1 MKNLLFL
8 FSFVL
13 VASLS
18 ANAQCNKSASAGK
31 ACCASK
37 KAASVSTADDQTKVA
52 SVVMEADEVMKSSK
66 GAITKRTCEISGATS
81 YYQKSE
87 CATSGKIS
95 WEEVQ
100 FDAEKKS
107 FTKVASAS
115 MEKDANGVK
124 VEGKACAGK
133 SEGKACCKKDGAK
146 SCASKKAEGSK

>member
-1 MKNLLFL
+1 MKNLLLL

-18 ANAQCNKSASAGK
+18 ANAQCNKSASTGK
-31 ACCASK
+31 ACCAAK
-37 KAASVSTADDQTKVA
+37 KTASVSTSDAQTKVA
-52 SVVMEADEVMKSSK
+52 SAVMEADQVMKASN

-87 CATSGKIS
+87 CASSGKIS

-100 FDAEKKS
+100 FDANSKS

-115 MEKDANGVK
+115 MEKDANGAK
-124 VEGKACAGK
+124 VETKACAGK

-146 SCASKKAEGSK
+146 SCASKKAEGTK

>member
-1 MKNLLFL
+1 M
-8 FSFVL
+8 
-13 VASLS
+13 
-18 ANAQCNKSASAGK
+18 
-31 ACCASK
+31 ASK